1 MSSIDETF
9 MSPIKVREIE
19 LPGIGKKFDV
29 SLSSGER
36 LILVVH
42 LTGEREVFL
51 FRPQEE
57 EPCFQLTLTDEE
69 AREVA
74 LILGG
79 AAFKPTPLPQA
90 EMVLKG
96 MVIEWLNVVRG
107 SPLVNNSIADLQ
119 IRKRTGVSVIAIRRE
134 GEIIPNPDPSEKI
147 LEGDTLLLIGTGE
160 QMLRFRQTFGQ

>member
-1 MSSIDETF
+1 
-9 MSPIKVREIE
+9 MSPIKVQETE
-19 LPGIGKKFDV
+19 LPAIGKKFAF

-36 LILVVH
+36 LVLVVH

-51 FRPQEE
+51 FRPHED

-69 AREVA
+69 ARELA

-79 AAFKPTPLPQA
+79 AAFEPTPLPQA

-96 MVIEWLNVVRG
+96 MVIEWLTVSRG
-107 SPLVNNSIADLQ
+107 SPLAGHSIAELQ
-119 IRKRTGVSVIAIRRE
+119 IRKRTGVSVIAIRRK
-134 GEIIPNPDPSEKI
+134 GEIIPNPDPSENI

-160 QMLRFRQTFGQ
+160 QMLRFRQTFSQ